1 MLRVITILLLSTLGG
16 TYVLH
21 YLKNFFLEEK
31 INLHWDGDGLIER
44 LLITYIIVM
53 SVPHALWLIL
63 LIILLKVLLRLWL
76 LGKSAGAI
84 ARNEPGIASQK
95 VLYKA
100 ELAFDLIASP
110 ALAILVGVIF

>member
-1 MLRVITILLLSTLGG
+1 MLRVITTLLLSTLGG
-16 TYVLH
+16 TYLLH

-31 INLHWDGDGLIER
+31 INLHWDGEGLIER
-44 LLITYIIVM
+44 LLITYIIIM
-53 SVPHALWLIL
+53 SVPSTLFLIP
-63 LIILLKVLLRLWL
+63 LIILLKLLWRLWL

-84 ARNEPGIASQK
+84 SRSEPGIAAQK